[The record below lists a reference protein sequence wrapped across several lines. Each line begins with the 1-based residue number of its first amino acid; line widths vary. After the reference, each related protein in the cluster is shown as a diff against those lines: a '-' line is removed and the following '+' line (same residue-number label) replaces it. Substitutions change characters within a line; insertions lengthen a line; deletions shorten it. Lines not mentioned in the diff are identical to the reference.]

1 MKLDGLHLLLTY
13 QCTFECDHCF
23 VFGSPWQTGT
33 MTLDVVRKVL
43 NRAKAAKTVEWIFFE
58 GGEPFLYYQTMLAG
72 INLAFESGF
81 KVGIVTNSYWATS
94 EEDALLWLKPLVGKI
109 QNLTISSDLF
119 HYTEK
124 ESRQSKIVTHLAE
137 QLDIPVG
144 VICIE
149 QPENFGI
156 STIGQIPP
164 ASASIMYRGRAAV
177 KLAPQVT
184 LYPASLFTT
193 CPHEN
198 LEDPGR
204 VHVDP
209 FGNLHICQGII
220 IGNILNTSLEEICD
234 RLSPRQ
240 HPILGPL
247 LEGGPLRLANEYSL
261 PRLDHYA
268 DACHLCYESRKQLR
282 TRFPEILAPDQMYC
296 VPGAG

>member
-33 MTLDVVRKVL
+33 MTLEVIRTIL
-43 NRAKAAKTVEWIFFE
+43 AQARAAGSVEWIYFE
-58 GGEPFLYYQTMLAG
+58 GGEPFLYYQAMLAG
-72 INLAFESGF
+72 VDEAIKLGF

-94 EEDALLWLKPLVGKI
+94 DEDASLWLKPLAGKV
-109 QNLTISSDLF
+109 QDLTISSDLF

-124 ESRQSKIVTHLAE
+124 ESRQSKIVSRVAA

-144 VICIE
+144 IITIE
-149 QPENFGI
+149 QPECFGVR
-156 STIGQIPP
+156 TIGQIPP
-164 ASASIMYRGRAAV
+164 TSASIMYRGRAAV
-177 KLAPQVT
+177 VLSPKVK
-184 LYPASLFTT
+184 LYPTHLFTT

-198 LEDPGR
+198 LTDPGR

-220 IGNILNTSLEEICD
+220 IGNLFLTPITAICD
-234 RLSPRQ
+234 NFDPQQ

-247 LEGGPLRLANEYSL
+247 LEGGPLRLVEEYNLSMAEY
-261 PRLDHYA
+261 YA
-268 DACHLCYESRKQLR
+268 DACHLCFEARKMLR
-282 TRFPEILAPDQMYC
+282 PRFPSILAPDQMYC
-296 VPGAG
+296 VPGE